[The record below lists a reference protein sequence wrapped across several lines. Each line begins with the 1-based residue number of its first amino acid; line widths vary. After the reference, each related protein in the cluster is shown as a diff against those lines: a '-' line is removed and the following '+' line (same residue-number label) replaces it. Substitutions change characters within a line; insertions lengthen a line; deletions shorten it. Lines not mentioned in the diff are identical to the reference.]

1 MPLRQ
6 YFMWVGGF
14 LLLGLF
20 AADWCLPAPVVHA
33 RSAIPP
39 QERVNLRIHSDQ
51 KWPERVVFDTT
62 GSRLASAADKSPVP
76 EVLAS
81 RDRGQAKQLTLLFL
95 QTLNRAWFGIEESE
109 HATNWKTHR
118 S

>member
-6 YFMWVGGF
+6 YFTWVGSF

-20 AADWCLPAPVVHA
+20 AADWWLPTVHA
-33 RSAIPP
+33 PRSEIPP
-39 QERVNLRIHSDQ
+39 QERVNLRIRSDQ

-62 GSRLASAADKSPVP
+62 GSRLASAADNSPVS
-76 EVLAS
+76 EVLPS
-81 RDRGQAKQLTLLFL
+81 QDRGQAKQLTLLFL
-95 QTLNRAWFGIEESE
+95 QTLNRAWFRIEESE
-109 HATNWKTHR
+109 PATNRKTHR

>member
-6 YFMWVGGF
+6 YFMWVGS
-14 LLLGLF
+14 LLLPGLF
-20 AADWCLPAPVVHA
+20 AADWCLPAPVLHA

-39 QERVNLRIHSDQ
+39 QERVNLRIRSDQ

-76 EVLAS
+76 EPTQ
-81 RDRGQAKQLTLLFL
+81 DYGQARQLTLSFL
-95 QTLNRAWFGIEESE
+95 QTLNKAWFRIEESE
-109 HATNWKTHR
+109 QATNRKTHR

>member
-1 MPLRQ
+1 
-6 YFMWVGGF
+6 MWVGSL

-33 RSAIPP
+33 RPAIPP
-39 QERVNLRIHSDQ
+39 QERVNLRIRSDQ

-62 GSRLASAADKSPVP
+62 GSRLASAADKSPVA
-76 EVLAS
+76 EVLPS
-81 RDRGQAKQLTLLFL
+81 QDRGQARQLTQLFL
-95 QTLNRAWFGIEESE
+95 QTLNKAWFRIEEQE
-109 HATNWKTHR
+109 QATSKKTHR

>member
-6 YFMWVGGF
+6 YFMWVGSF

-39 QERVNLRIHSDQ
+39 QERVNLRVHSDQ

-81 RDRGQAKQLTLLFL
+81 QDRGQARQLTLLFL
-95 QTLNRAWFGIEESE
+95 QTLNRAWFRIEESE
-109 HATNWKTHR
+109 QATNWKTHR

>member
-6 YFMWVGGF
+6 YFTWVGSF

-20 AADWCLPAPVVHA
+20 AADWCLPAPAVHA

-39 QERVNLRIHSDQ
+39 QERVNLRIRSDQ

-62 GSRLASAADKSPVP
+62 DSRLASAADNSRVP
-76 EVLAS
+76 EGLPS
-81 RDRGQAKQLTLLFL
+81 QDRGQARQLTLSFL
-95 QTLNRAWFGIEESE
+95 RTLNRAWFRIEESE